1 MAQLAI
7 ELILL
12 RQWASY
18 LVLPVFIADAD
29 GKLLFFN
36 EPAEELLGRRFDEL
50 GDVPLQS
57 LAEIFVTTDESGAP
71 ISRTKHPLGAALLR
85 RQPAHKRLRIRGAD
99 GVTRLIEATAFPIQG
114 QEGRFLGAVAMF
126 WEARS
131 R

>member
-18 LVLPVFIADAD
+18 LSLPVFIAGAD

-36 EPAEELLGRRFDEL
+36 EPAEALLGHRFDEF
-50 GDVPLQS
+50 DEVPLEN
-57 LAEIFVTTDESGAP
+57 LAAIFVTTDESGAP
-71 ISRTKHPLGAALLR
+71 ISRTKHPLGVALLR
-85 RQPAHKRLRIRGAD
+85 RQPAHKRLRIRGFD

-126 WEARS
+126 WEAHGR
-131 R
+131 